1 MNITDRFMRALD
13 EVSSLRSAMLD
24 ELQQMTDHKS
34 MEYLLLEKEFHAM
47 GNVIKIMTARGEEE

>member
-24 ELQQMTDHKS
+24 ELQQMTDPNS

-47 GNVIKIMTARGEEE
+47 GNVIKIMTVGDEEE

>member
-47 GNVIKIMTARGEEE
+47 GNVIKIMTVSDEEE